1 METLTF
7 RHLSES
13 AADAPHTEIGR
24 KDNFKTEKP
33 TRKELAEVGLPFA
46 TRCSLDDLAAFC

>member
-13 AADAPHTEIGR
+13 AADALHTEIGR